1 MRKPIQRRG
10 DECFGLLIA
19 KSNKMKKLPF
29 PARSSNQNMLLKLLI
44 IMKLSL
50 MFVLL
55 AVLQT
60 RAGVFAQGSIT
71 LNMRQVEI
79 QKVLNKIEKEGE
91 FRFLYNYDLNSL
103 KKKVDADFERSSIK
117 DVLNKIFANTD
128 LTYKMLENNLIV
140 VMSST
145 QVMANIRITG
155 KVTGSNGEALSGV
168 SITVKGTAIG
178 TNTDNNGVY
187 TMTVPDDAILI
198 VSYIGDET
206 KEVKVNGQSVVDI
219 QLSPSNRQLDQ
230 VVVVGYGAQ
239 KQKNITSAISVVS
252 TKDIS
257 SRPIISPVEAITGK
271 APGVQVT
278 VPSGMPGSDL
288 SVKIRGIG
296 SPNGSEP
303 LYVVDGVLAN
313 DIRSIDPNTI
323 ETISILKDAA
333 AAGIYG
339 AAGSTNGIVM
349 ITTKQGTKG
358 KPRVDL
364 SLYTGFQQITK
375 KISVLNNQQWL
386 ALEAEIFDTTQAG
399 FLATIPSY
407 YNLNTTNNNWQD
419 LIYHDAMQT
428 GVNAGIS
435 GGSEKGTYY
444 LDFGYLNQDGIMVG
458 SNFKRY
464 SVKLSIDQAAT
475 SWLRLGA
482 NVSFNRTNQR
492 TVPQNLST
500 QFGGAIISAL
510 VTPEYIPIYMPYNS
524 PNPGVYGYSTFYSGD
539 NPLSDIYNNTN
550 NTNGNN
556 FLGNAYA
563 EISLPYNLKFRT
575 QFNSVIENSKYDFF
589 LDPFK
594 SLYGISINGQ
604 GNTNYSE
611 TNRWAWDNTLTY
623 SKVFG
628 LHSIN
633 VVVGTSALQESIAL
647 SSSSGQGFATS
658 SVQTLNA
665 ASGHYSA
672 STQNFEWSS
681 NSYFGRINYTYD
693 DKYLFT
699 GTFRADGTSRV
710 GINDK
715 WGTFPA
721 VSAGWRVSKENFMQ
735 NVTWVTDLKI
745 RAGWGE
751 TGNLP
756 PYTVLYP
763 SYTLLSP
770 GAPYAYS
777 SSVTADPGVTTT
789 SQIGNPNLKWE
800 SGAQTNIGFDATFL
814 DQRLT
819 FSMDYYYK
827 KVKNMI
833 FSQMGSLVF
842 GGPITQI
849 NVPGYD
855 INKGLEFNIDAAVVK
870 GKDFTWD
877 INFNIAFNNN
887 EITNMDT
894 TVTTSFQTGA
904 ITVGGSRAPI
914 YTQIIKN
921 GYSLGTFWGYQAF
934 GVDPTTG
941 NENFGTELTNLGS
954 ALPKYIFG
962 FTNTFHYKDFSL
974 SVLIDGVQGN
984 KVYNE
989 TRMEIENLTG
999 YANESAAVLNRWQAQ
1014 GNVTDVPRALA
1025 NGTTNADNAALL
1037 QSQVSSL
1044 YVENGSFVRMR
1055 NATLSYQ
1062 VSQKLLQPLHISAL
1076 RFYVTGQNLFII
1088 TKYKG
1093 YYPELD
1099 SFGQGTNN
1107 QAVNA
1112 GQSPS
1117 LYSIGVDAG
1126 AYPAARTITIGAN
1139 IQL

>member
-1 MRKPIQRRG
+1 MHLRG
-10 DECFGLLIA
+10 DECFGLLIP
-19 KSNKMKKLPF
+19 KTNNMKKLSF
-29 PARSSNQNMLLKLLI
+29 PARRSNQNMLFKLLI

-60 RAGVFAQGSIT
+60 NAGVFAQGTVT

-103 KKKVDADFERSSIK
+103 KKKVDADFKESPIK
-117 DVLNKIFANTD
+117 DVLDKIFANSD

-140 VMSST
+140 IMSST
-145 QVMANIRITG
+145 QVMQNIRITG
-155 KVTGSNGEALSGV
+155 KVTGANGEPLSGV
-168 SITVKGTAIG
+168 SVTVKASGIG

-187 TMTVPDDAILI
+187 TMTVPDDATLS
-198 VSYIGDET
+198 VSYIGYES
-206 KEVKVNGQSVVDI
+206 KEIKVNGQPVVDI
-219 QLSPSNRQLDQ
+219 QLSPSNKQLDQ
-230 VVVVGYGAQ
+230 VVVVGYGVQ
-239 KQKNITSAISVVS
+239 KQKDITSAISVVS

-257 SRPIISPVEAITGK
+257 SRPIVSPVEAITGK
-271 APGVQVT
+271 VPGIQVS

-303 LYVVDGVLAN
+303 LYVVDGVLTN

-323 ETISILKDAA
+323 ETISVLKDAS

-349 ITTKQGTKG
+349 ITTKQGSKG
-358 KPRVDL
+358 KPRVDI
-364 SLYTGFQQITK
+364 SLYTGIQQVTK
-375 KISVLNNQQWL
+375 KIPVLNNQQWL
-386 ALEAEIFDTTQAG
+386 DLESEIFDTTQAG

-419 LIYHDAMQT
+419 LIYHNAMQT

-475 SWLRLGA
+475 SWLRIGA

-492 TVPQNLST
+492 TVPVNTST
-500 QFGGAIISAL
+500 QFGGAVVSAL
-510 VTPEYIPIYMPYNS
+510 VTPEYIPIYMPVGS
-524 PNPGVYGYSTFYSGD
+524 PHPGVYGYSTFFSGD
-539 NPLSDIYNNTN
+539 NPYSDIYNNTN
-550 NTNGNN
+550 NTVGNN

-563 EISLPYNLKFRT
+563 EVSLPFNLKLRT
-575 QFNSVIENSKYDFF
+575 QLNSVIENSKYDNF
-589 LDPFK
+589 LDPYK
-594 SLYGISINGQ
+594 SLYGISLNGQ
-604 GNTNYSE
+604 ASDSYSE

-628 LHSIN
+628 LHSLN
-633 VVVGTSALQESIAL
+633 VVVGTSALEESITL
-647 SSSSGQGFATS
+647 SASSGQGFATS
-658 SVQTLNA
+658 SIQTLNA
-665 ASGHYSA
+665 ASSHYTV
-672 STQNFEWSS
+672 STQNFAWST
-681 NSYFGRINYTYD
+681 NSYFGRINYSYN

-710 GINDK
+710 GINNQ

-721 VSAGWRVSKENFMQ
+721 LSAGWRVSNEEFMK
-735 NVTWVTDLKI
+735 NVNWVSDLKI

-770 GAPYAYS
+770 GAPYAFS
-777 SSVTADPGVTTT
+777 SSATADPGVTTT

-814 DQRLT
+814 GQRLT
-819 FSMDYYYK
+819 FSADYYYK

-855 INKGLEFNIDAAVVK
+855 INKGLEFNIDASVVK
-870 GKDFTWD
+870 QKDFGWD
-877 INFNIAFNNN
+877 INFNISFNKNL
-887 EITNMDT
+887 ITNLDT
-894 TVTTSFQTGA
+894 TLTSSYQTGA
-904 ITVGGSRAPI
+904 ITVGGSHAPI
-914 YTQIIKN
+914 YTEIIKN
-921 GYSLGTFWGYQAF
+921 GYSLGTFWGYQAL
-934 GVDPTTG
+934 GVDPATG
-941 NENFGTELTNLGS
+941 NEKFGTDLTSLGT
-954 ALPKYIFG
+954 ALPKFIFG
-962 FTNTFHYKDFSL
+962 FSNTFRYKDFSL
-974 SVLIDGVQGN
+974 SLLIDGVQGN
-984 KVYNE
+984 KVYDE

-999 YANESAAVLNRWQAQ
+999 YANESAAVLSRWKTQ
-1014 GNVTDVPRALA
+1014 GSVTDVPTAIA
-1025 NGTTNADNAALL
+1025 NGTTNAANAALL

-1044 YVENGSFVRMR
+1044 YVENGSFIRMR
-1055 NATLSYQ
+1055 SATLSYQ
-1062 VSQKLLQPLHISAL
+1062 VNQKVLKHIGIAGL

-1112 GQSPS
+1112 GQGPS

-1139 IQL
+1139 VQL

>member
-1 MRKPIQRRG
+1 
-10 DECFGLLIA
+10 
-19 KSNKMKKLPF
+19 MKKLPF
-29 PARSSNQNMLLKLLI
+29 PARSSTRNSLFKLLA
-44 IMKLSL
+44 IMKLSIL
-50 MFVLL
+50 FILL
-55 AVLQT
+55 SVLQT
-60 RAGVFAQGSIT
+60 HAGVFAQGSIT
-71 LNMRQVEI
+71 LSMRQVEI
-79 QKVLNKIEKEGE
+79 EKVLSKIEKEGE

-103 KKKVDADFERSSIK
+103 KKKVDVDFEESSISE
-117 DVLNKIFANTD
+117 VLNKIFANTD
-128 LTYKMLENNLIV
+128 LTYKMLGNNLIV
-140 VMSST
+140 VMSTT
-145 QVMANIRITG
+145 QQMADIRITG
-155 KVTGSNGEALSGV
+155 KVTGANGEALSGV
-168 SITVKGTAIG
+168 SITVKGTGIG

-187 TMTVPDDAILI
+187 TLTVPNDATLV

-239 KQKNITSAISVVS
+239 RQKDITSAISVVS

-257 SRPIISPVEAITGK
+257 SRPIVSAVEAITGK
-271 APGVQVT
+271 APGVQVS

-349 ITTKQGTKG
+349 ITTKQGSKG
-358 KPRVDL
+358 KPRVDVNF
-364 SLYTGFQQITK
+364 YTGFQQITK
-375 KISVLNNQQWL
+375 KIGVLNNDQWL
-386 ALEAEIFDTTQAG
+386 DLESEIFDTTKAG
-399 FLATIPSY
+399 FAATIPSY
-407 YNLNTTNNNWQD
+407 YNLTTTNNNWQD
-419 LIYHDAMQT
+419 LIYQNAMQT
-428 GVNAGIS
+428 GANAGIS

-492 TVPQNLST
+492 TVPQNASG

-510 VTPEYIPIYMPYNS
+510 VTPEYIPVYMPPGS
-524 PNPGVYGYSTFYSGD
+524 DHPGVFGYSTFYSGD
-539 NPLSDIYNNTN
+539 NPMSDIYNNDN
-550 NTNGNN
+550 NTIGNN

-563 EISLPYNLKFRT
+563 EVTLPYNLKVRT
-575 QFNSVIENSKYDFF
+575 QFNSVIENSKYDWF
-589 LDPFK
+589 LNPYN
-594 SLYGISINGQ
+594 SLAGLTKNGE
-604 GNTNYSE
+604 GKENYSE
-611 TNRWAWDNTLTY
+611 TSRWAWDNTLTW
-623 SKVFG
+623 SKTFG
-628 LHSIN
+628 MHSFN
-633 VVVGTSALQESIAL
+633 VVVGTSALEESIAL
-647 SSSSGQGFATS
+647 SAISGQGFATS
-658 SVQTLNA
+658 SIHTLNA
-665 ASGHYSA
+665 ASSTFTV
-672 STQNFEWSS
+672 STQNFAWTT
-681 NSYFGRINYTYD
+681 NSYFGRINYSFN

-699 GTFRADGTSRV
+699 GTLRADGTSRV
-710 GINDK
+710 GINNQ
-715 WGTFPA
+715 WGSFPA
-721 VSAGWRVSKENFMQ
+721 LSAGWRVSKESFMDKV
-735 NVTWVTDLKI
+735 NWISDLKI

-756 PYTVLYP
+756 PYGVLYP

-777 SSVTADPGVTTT
+777 SSPTADPGVTTT
-789 SQIGNPNLKWE
+789 SQIGNQNLKWE
-800 SGAQTNIGFDATFL
+800 SGAQTNIGFDITIL
-814 DQRLT
+814 DQRITL
-819 FSMDYYYK
+819 SADYYYK

-833 FSQMGSLVF
+833 FSQQGSLVF

-855 INKGLEFNIDAAVVK
+855 INKGIEFNLDAAIVK
-870 GKDFTWD
+870 KKDFTWD
-877 INFNIAFNNN
+877 INFNISFNQ
-887 EITNMDT
+887 NMISNLDT
-894 TVTTSFQTGA
+894 SVTSSYQTGPV
-904 ITVGGSRAPI
+904 TVGGSQAPI
-914 YTQIIKN
+914 YTQIIKS

-934 GVDPTTG
+934 GVDPVTG
-941 NENFGTELTNLGS
+941 NEKFGTNLTSLGN
-954 ALPKYIFG
+954 ALPKYFFG
-962 FTNTFHYKDFSL
+962 FTNTFRYKDFSL

-984 KVYNE
+984 KVYDE

-999 YANESAAVLNRWQAQ
+999 YNNESAAVLNRWKAQ
-1014 GNVTDVPRALA
+1014 GNISDIPRALA
-1025 NGTTNADNAALL
+1025 NGTTNAANAALL

-1044 YVENGSFVRMR
+1044 YVENGSFIRMR
-1055 NATLSYQ
+1055 NATLSYN
-1062 VSQKLLQPLHISAL
+1062 VNQKLLKQIGLSGL
-1076 RFYVTGQNLFII
+1076 RIYVTGQNLFII

-1099 SFGQGTNN
+1099 SSPYANN
-1107 QAVNA
+1107 NTPVNA
-1112 GQSPS
+1112 QYSPS
-1117 LYSIGVDAG
+1117 LYSIGIDAG
-1126 AYPAARTITIGAN
+1126 AYPAARTFTIGAN
-1139 IQL
+1139 VQL

>member
-1 MRKPIQRRG
+1 
-10 DECFGLLIA
+10 
-19 KSNKMKKLPF
+19 
-29 PARSSNQNMLLKLLI
+29 MLFKLLI

-55 AVLQT
+55 AVLEAN
-60 RAGVFAQGSIT
+60 AGAFAQGSIT
-71 LNMRQVEI
+71 LSMRQVEI
-79 QKVLNKIEKEGE
+79 EKVLNKIEKEGE

-103 KKKVDADFERSSIK
+103 KKKVDVDFEESPINE
-117 DVLNKIFANTD
+117 VLNKIFTNTD
-128 LTYKMLENNLIV
+128 LTYKMLGNNLIV
-140 VMSST
+140 VMSTT
-145 QVMANIRITG
+145 QLMQNIRITG
-155 KVTGSNGEALSGV
+155 KVTGANGEALSGV
-168 SITVKGTAIG
+168 SITVKGTGIG

-187 TMTVPDDAILI
+187 TMTVPDNATLI
-198 VSYIGDET
+198 VSYIGDES
-206 KEVKVNGQSVVDI
+206 KEIKVNGQSVVDI
-219 QLSPSNRQLDQ
+219 QLSPSNKQLDQ

-239 KQKNITSAISVVS
+239 KQKDITSAISVVS

-257 SRPIISPVEAITGK
+257 SRPIVSPVEAITGK
-271 APGVQVT
+271 VPGVQVT

-349 ITTKQGTKG
+349 ITTKQGSKG
-358 KPRVDL
+358 KPRVDI
-364 SLYTGFQQITK
+364 SLYTGIQQVTK
-375 KISVLNNQQWL
+375 KIPVLNNQQWL
-386 ALEAEIFDTTQAG
+386 DLESEIFDTTRAG
-399 FLATIPSY
+399 FQATIPSFY
-407 YNLNTTNNNWQD
+407 DLNKTNNNWQD
-419 LIYHDAMQT
+419 LIYHNAMQT
-428 GVNAGIS
+428 GANAGIS

-444 LDFGYLNQDGIMVG
+444 LDFGYLNQDGIMIG

-475 SWLRLGA
+475 SWLRMGA
-482 NVSFNRTNQR
+482 NISVNRTNQR
-492 TVPQNLST
+492 TVPQNTSG

-510 VTPEYIPIYMPYNS
+510 VTPEYIPIFMPAGS
-524 PNPGVYGYSTFYSGD
+524 PHPGVYGYSTFYSGD
-539 NPLSDIYNNTN
+539 NPMSDIYNNSN
-550 NTNGNN
+550 NTVGNN

-563 EISLPYNLKFRT
+563 EVSLPYNLKLRT

-589 LDPFK
+589 LNPYN
-594 SLYGISINGQ
+594 SLAGLTVNGS
-604 GNTNYSE
+604 GKDNYSE

-633 VVVGTSALQESIAL
+633 VVVGTSALEESIAL
-647 SSSSGQGFATS
+647 SASSGQGFATS
-658 SVQTLNA
+658 SIQTLNA
-665 ASGHYSA
+665 SSSHFTV
-672 STQNFEWSS
+672 STQNFEWTT
-681 NSYFGRINYTYD
+681 NSYFGRINYSYN

-710 GINDK
+710 GIRDQ
-715 WGTFPA
+715 WGAFPA
-721 VSAGWRVSKENFMQ
+721 LSAGWRVSNEAFMK
-735 NVTWVTDLKI
+735 NVNWVSDLKI

-777 SSVTADPGVTTT
+777 GSATADPGVTTT

-800 SGAQTNIGFDATFL
+800 SGTQTNIGFDATFL

-819 FSMDYYYK
+819 FSADYYYK

-833 FSQMGSLVF
+833 FSQEGSLVF
-842 GGPITQI
+842 GGPITQV

-870 GKDFTWD
+870 EKDFTWD
-877 INFNIAFNNN
+877 INFNISFNQ
-887 EITNMDT
+887 NMISNLDT
-894 TVTTSFQTGA
+894 TVTSSYQTGA
-904 ITVGGSRAPI
+904 VTVGGSQAPI
-914 YTQIIKN
+914 YTQIIKS
-921 GYSLGTFWGYQAF
+921 GYSLGTFWGYKAL

-941 NENFGTELTNLGS
+941 NENFGTELTNLGN

-962 FTNTFHYKDFSL
+962 FTNTFRYKDFSL

-984 KVYNE
+984 KVYDE
-989 TRMEIENLTG
+989 TRMEIENMTG
-999 YANESAAVLNRWQAQ
+999 YANESAAVLNRWKAQ
-1014 GNVTDVPRALA
+1014 GNVSNVPRALA
-1025 NGTTNADNAALL
+1025 NGTTNATNAALL

-1055 NATLSYQ
+1055 SATLSYQ
-1062 VSQKLLQPLHISAL
+1062 VNQKLLKPIGISGL

-1099 SFGQGTNN
+1099 SSSQGGTNN

-1112 GQSPS
+1112 GLTPS
-1117 LYSIGVDAG
+1117 LYSIGIDAG
-1126 AYPAARTITIGAN
+1126 AYPAARTITLGAN
-1139 IQL
+1139 VQL

>member
-1 MRKPIQRRG
+1 
-10 DECFGLLIA
+10 
-19 KSNKMKKLPF
+19 MKKLPT
-29 PARSSNQNMLLKLLI
+29 PARSNNQNMLFKLLI

-50 MFVLL
+50 MLILL
-55 AVLQT
+55 AVIGAH
-60 RAGVFAQGSIT
+60 AGVFAQGSIT

-103 KKKVDADFERSSIK
+103 KTKVDADFNASPIK
-117 DVLNKIFANTD
+117 DVLNKIFTNTD
-128 LTYKMLENNLIV
+128 LTYKMLDNNLIV

-145 QVMANIRITG
+145 QVMQSTRITG
-155 KVTGSNGEALSGV
+155 KVTGLNGEALSGV
-168 SITVKGTAIG
+168 TIAVKGTSIG
-178 TNTDNNGVY
+178 TLTDNNGVY
-187 TMTVPDDAILI
+187 TLTVPDDAILV

-219 QLSPSNRQLDQ
+219 QLSPSTRQLDQ

-239 KQKNITSAISVVS
+239 KQKDITSAISIVS

-257 SRPIISPVEAITGK
+257 SRPIVSPVEAITGK
-271 APGVQVT
+271 VPGVQVT

-296 SPNGSEP
+296 SPNGGEP

-323 ETISILKDAA
+323 ATISILKDAS

-364 SLYTGFQQITK
+364 NLYTGVQQITK
-375 KISVLNNQQWL
+375 KIPVLNNQQWL
-386 ALEAEIFDTTQAG
+386 DLESEIFDTTQAG

-407 YNLNTTNNNWQD
+407 YNLQTTNNNWQD
-419 LIYHDAMQT
+419 IVYHNAMQT

-444 LDFGYLNQDGIMVG
+444 MDFGYLNQDGIMVG

-464 SVKLSIDQAAT
+464 SIKLSIDQAAT
-475 SWLRLGA
+475 SWLRMGA
-482 NVSFNRTNQR
+482 NISFNRTNQR
-492 TVPQNLST
+492 TVPVNTST
-500 QFGGAIISAL
+500 QFGGAVISAL
-510 VTPEYIPIYMPYNS
+510 VTPEYIPIYMPVGS
-524 PNPGVYGYSTFYSGD
+524 PHPGVYGYSTFFSGD
-539 NPLSDIYNNTN
+539 NPLSDIYNNSN
-550 NTNGNN
+550 NTVGNN

-563 EISLPYNLKFRT
+563 EISLPHNLKLRT
-575 QFNSVIENSKYDFF
+575 QLNSVIENSKYDYF
-589 LDPFK
+589 LDPYQ
-594 SLYGISINGQ
+594 SLYGLSINGQ
-604 GNTNYSE
+604 GNDSYSE

-633 VVVGTSALQESIAL
+633 VVVGTSALEESIAL

-658 SVQTLNA
+658 AVQTLNA
-665 ASGHYSA
+665 SSSHYSV
-672 STQNFEWSS
+672 STSNFAWST
-681 NSYFGRINYTYD
+681 NSYFGRINYSYN

-710 GINDK
+710 GINNQ

-721 VSAGWRVSKENFMQ
+721 LSAGWRVSNEDFMK
-735 NVTWVTDLKI
+735 NVNWVSDLKI

-777 SSVTADPGVTTT
+777 SSPTADPGVTTT

-800 SGAQTNIGFDATFL
+800 SGEQTNIGFDATFL
-814 DQRLT
+814 NQRLT
-819 FSMDYYYK
+819 FSADYYYK

-833 FSQMGSLVF
+833 FSQQGSLVF

-870 GKDFTWD
+870 QKDFTWD
-877 INFNIAFNNN
+877 INFNISFNSNL
-887 EITNMDT
+887 ITNMDT
-894 TVTTSFQTGA
+894 TVTSSYQTGA
-904 ITVGGSRAPI
+904 ITVGGSHAPI

-921 GYSLGTFWGYQAF
+921 GYSLGTFWGYKAL
-934 GVDPTTG
+934 GVDPTSG
-941 NENFGTELTNLGS
+941 NENFGTDLENLGS

-962 FTNTFHYKDFSL
+962 ITNTFRYKDFSL

-984 KVYNE
+984 KVYDE

-999 YANESAAVLNRWQAQ
+999 YANESARVLNRWQAQ
-1014 GNVTDVPRALA
+1014 GNITDVPRALA
-1025 NGTTNADNAALL
+1025 NGTTNAANAALL

-1062 VSQKLLQPLHISAL
+1062 LSDKVLKQIGISGL
-1076 RFYVTGQNLFII
+1076 RIYVTGQNLFII

-1112 GQSPS
+1112 GQSPT

-1139 IQL
+1139 VQL

>member
-1 MRKPIQRRG
+1 
-10 DECFGLLIA
+10 
-19 KSNKMKKLPF
+19 
-29 PARSSNQNMLLKLLI
+29 
-44 IMKLSL
+44 MKLSL
-50 MFVLL
+50 MLILL
-55 AVLQT
+55 AVIGAH
-60 RAGVFAQGSIT
+60 AGVFAQGSIT

-79 QKVLNKIEKEGE
+79 KKVLNKIEKEGE
-91 FRFLYNYDLNSL
+91 FRFLYNYDLISL
-103 KKKVDADFERSSIK
+103 KKKVDANFEGSSIK
-117 DVLNKIFANTD
+117 DVLNNIFANTD
-128 LTYKMLENNLIV
+128 LTYKILDNNLIV

-145 QVMANIRITG
+145 QDKQDIRITG
-155 KVTGSNGEALSGV
+155 KVTGANGEALSGV
-168 SITVKGTAIG
+168 SITVKGTGIG
-178 TNTDNNGVY
+178 TVTDNNGLY
-187 TMTVPDDAILI
+187 SLTVPDDATLT

-206 KEVKVNGQSVVDI
+206 KEVKVNGPVVDI
-219 QLSPSNRQLDQ
+219 QLMPSNKQLDQ
-230 VVVVGYGAQ
+230 VVVVGYGTQ
-239 KQKNITSAISVVS
+239 KQKDITSAISIVS

-257 SRPIISPVEAITGK
+257 SRPIVSPVEAITGK
-271 APGVQVT
+271 VPGVQVT

-303 LYVVDGVLAN
+303 LYVVDGVLTN

-323 ETISILKDAA
+323 ESMSILKDAS

-364 SLYTGFQQITK
+364 SLYTGVQQITK
-375 KISVLNNQQWL
+375 KISVLNNAQWL
-386 ALEAEIFDTTQAG
+386 TLESEIFDTTEAG
-399 FLATIPSY
+399 FQATIPSY
-407 YNLNTTNNNWQD
+407 YDLTTTNNNWQD
-419 LIYHDAMQT
+419 MVYHSAMQT

-444 LDFGYLNQDGIMVG
+444 MDFGYLNQDGIMVG
-458 SNFKRY
+458 SNFQRY

-475 SWLRLGA
+475 SWLRMGA
-482 NVSFNRTNQR
+482 NISFNRTNQR
-492 TVPQNLST
+492 TVPVNAST
-500 QFGGAIISAL
+500 QLGGAVISAL
-510 VTPEYIPIYMPYNS
+510 VTPEYIPVYMPVGS

-539 NPLSDIYNNTN
+539 NPLSDIYNNSN
-550 NTNGNN
+550 NTVGNN

-563 EISLPYNLKFRT
+563 EIRLPYNLKLRT
-575 QFNSVIENSKYDFF
+575 QLNSVIENSKYDYF
-589 LDPFK
+589 LDPYK
-594 SLYGISINGQ
+594 SLYGLSLNGQ
-604 GNTNYSE
+604 ANDSYSE

-623 SKVFG
+623 SKIFG

-633 VVVGTSALQESIAL
+633 VVVGTSALEESIAL
-647 SSSSGQGFATS
+647 SASSGQGFATS
-658 SVQTLNA
+658 AIQTLNA
-665 ASGHYSA
+665 ASSHYTV
-672 STQNFEWSS
+672 STQNFEWSTQ
-681 NSYFGRINYTYD
+681 SYFGRVNYSYN

-699 GTFRADGTSRV
+699 GTFRTDGTSRV

-715 WGTFPA
+715 WGSFPA
-721 VSAGWRVSKENFMQ
+721 ASAGWRVSKEDFMQ
-735 NVTWVTDLKI
+735 NVNWVSDLKI

-777 SSVTADPGVTTT
+777 SSATAAPGVTTT

-800 SGAQTNIGFDATFL
+800 SAEQTNIGFDATFL
-814 DQRLT
+814 NQRLT
-819 FSMDYYYK
+819 FSADYYYK

-833 FSQMGSLVF
+833 FSQEGSLVF

-855 INKGLEFNIDAAVVK
+855 INKGIEFNVDAAVVK
-870 GKDFTWD
+870 GKAFSWD
-877 INFNIAFNNN
+877 INFNISFNKN
-887 EITNMDT
+887 EITNLDT
-894 TVTTSFQTGA
+894 TVTTSYQTGP

-921 GYSLGTFWGYQAF
+921 GYSLGTFWGYQAL

-941 NENFGTELTNLGS
+941 NEIFGNNLTNLGS
-954 ALPKYIFG
+954 ALPKYTFG
-962 FTNTFHYKDFSL
+962 FTNTFHYNDFSL
-974 SVLIDGVQGN
+974 SLLIDGVQGN
-984 KVYNE
+984 KVYDE

-999 YANESAAVLNRWQAQ
+999 YANESAAVLNRWQEQ
-1014 GNVTDVPRALA
+1014 GNVTSVPRALA
-1025 NGTTNADNAALL
+1025 NGTTNAANAALL

-1044 YVENGSFVRMR
+1044 YVEDGSFVRLR
-1055 NATLSYQ
+1055 SATLSYQ
-1062 VSQKLLQPLHISAL
+1062 FNQKILKQIGIASL
-1076 RFYVTGQNLFII
+1076 RLYVTGQNLFII

-1112 GQSPS
+1112 GQSPT

-1126 AYPAARTITIGAN
+1126 AYPAARTITVGAN
-1139 IQL
+1139 VQL

>member
-1 MRKPIQRRG
+1 
-10 DECFGLLIA
+10 
-19 KSNKMKKLPF
+19 MKKLPS
-29 PARSSNQNMLLKLLI
+29 PARSNNQNMLFKLLI

-50 MFVLL
+50 MLILL
-55 AVLQT
+55 AVIGAH
-60 RAGVFAQGSIT
+60 AGVSAQGSIT

-79 QKVLNKIEKEGE
+79 KKVLNKIEKEGE
-91 FRFLYNYDLNSL
+91 FRFLYNYDLLSL
-103 KKKVDADFERSSIK
+103 KKKVDVNFEGSSIK
-117 DVLNKIFANTD
+117 EVLNNIFANTD

-140 VMSST
+140 VISST
-145 QVMANIRITG
+145 QDKQDIRITG
-155 KVTGSNGEALSGV
+155 KVTGVNGEALSGV
-168 SITVKGTAIG
+168 SITVKGTGIG
-178 TNTDNNGVY
+178 TVTDNNGLY
-187 TMTVPDDAILI
+187 SLTVPDNATLT

-206 KEVKVNGQSVVDI
+206 KEVKVNGPVVDI
-219 QLSPSNRQLDQ
+219 QLMPSNKQLDQ
-230 VVVVGYGAQ
+230 VVVVGYGTQ
-239 KQKNITSAISVVS
+239 KQKDITSAISIVN

-257 SRPIISPVEAITGK
+257 SRPIVSPVEAITGK
-271 APGVQVT
+271 VPGVQVT
-278 VPSGMPGSDL
+278 VPSGMPGTDL

-323 ETISILKDAA
+323 ESMSILKDAS

-364 SLYTGFQQITK
+364 SLYTGVQQITK
-375 KISVLNNQQWL
+375 KIPVLNNTQWL
-386 ALEAEIFDTTQAG
+386 DLESEIFDTTAAG

-407 YNLNTTNNNWQD
+407 YNLTTTNNNWQD
-419 LIYHDAMQT
+419 MVYHNAMQT

-444 LDFGYLNQDGIMVG
+444 MNFGYLNQDGIMVG
-458 SNFKRY
+458 SNFQRY

-475 SWLRLGA
+475 SWLRIGG
-482 NVSFNRTNQR
+482 NISFNRTNQR
-492 TVPQNLST
+492 TVPQNTST
-500 QFGGAIISAL
+500 QFGGAVISAL
-510 VTPEYIPIYMPYNS
+510 VTPEYIPVYMPAGS

-550 NTNGNN
+550 NTIGNN

-563 EISLPYNLKFRT
+563 EIGLPYNLKLRT
-575 QFNSVIENSKYDFF
+575 QLNSVIENSKYDFF
-589 LDPFK
+589 LDPYK
-594 SLYGISINGQ
+594 SLYGISLNGQ
-604 GNTNYSE
+604 GKDQYSE

-623 SKVFG
+623 SKIFG
-628 LHSIN
+628 SNSIN
-633 VVVGTSALQESIAL
+633 VVVGTSALEESIAL
-647 SSSSGQGFATS
+647 SSSSGQGFATAS
-658 SVQTLNA
+658 IQTLNA
-665 ASGHYSA
+665 ASSA
-672 STQNFEWSS
+672 FAVSTQNFEWSTQ
-681 NSYFGRINYTYD
+681 SYFGRINYSYN

-699 GTFRADGTSRV
+699 GTFRTDGTSRV

-715 WGTFPA
+715 WGSFPA
-721 VSAGWRVSKENFMQ
+721 VSAGWRVSKEDFMQ
-735 NVTWVTDLKI
+735 NVNWVSDLKI

-777 SSVTADPGVTTT
+777 SSPTAAPGVTTT

-800 SGAQTNIGFDATFL
+800 SAEQTNIGFDATFL
-814 DQRLT
+814 NQRLT
-819 FSMDYYYK
+819 FSADYYYK

-833 FSQMGSLVF
+833 FSQEGSLVF

-855 INKGLEFNIDAAVVK
+855 INKGIEFNVDATIIK
-870 GKDFTWD
+870 GKAFTWD
-877 INFNIAFNNN
+877 VNFNISFNNN
-887 EITNMDT
+887 EITNLDT
-894 TVTTSFQTGA
+894 TVTTSYQTGP
-904 ITVGGSRAPI
+904 ITVGGSHAPI

-921 GYSLGTFWGYQAF
+921 GYSLGTFWGYKAL

-941 NENFGTELTNLGS
+941 NEIFGTDLTNLGS
-954 ALPKYIFG
+954 ALPKYTFG
-962 FTNTFHYKDFSL
+962 FTNTFHYNDFSL
-974 SVLIDGVQGN
+974 SLLIDGVQGN
-984 KVYNE
+984 KVYDE

-999 YANESAAVLNRWQAQ
+999 YANESAAVLNRWKAQ
-1014 GNVTDVPRALA
+1014 GNVTDIPRALA
-1025 NGTTNADNAALL
+1025 NGTTNAANAALL

-1044 YVENGSFVRMR
+1044 YVENGSFVRLR
-1055 NATLSYQ
+1055 SATLSYQ
-1062 VSQKLLQPLHISAL
+1062 FNQKILKQIGIASL
-1076 RFYVTGQNLFII
+1076 RLYVTGQNLFII

-1112 GQSPS
+1112 GMSPT

-1126 AYPAARTITIGAN
+1126 AYPAARTITVGAN
-1139 IQL
+1139 VQL

>member
-1 MRKPIQRRG
+1 
-10 DECFGLLIA
+10 
-19 KSNKMKKLPF
+19 MKKLQS
-29 PARSSNQNMLLKLLI
+29 PARSSNQNMLFKLLI
-44 IMKLSL
+44 IMKLSFL
-50 MFVLL
+50 FILL
-55 AVLQT
+55 AVIEAN
-60 RAGVFAQGSIT
+60 AGVLAQGSIT

-91 FRFLYNYDLNSL
+91 FRFLYNYDLKSL
-103 KKKVDADFERSSIK
+103 KKKVDVDFEASSIK
-117 DVLNKIFANTD
+117 DVLNTIFTNTD

-145 QVMANIRITG
+145 LEKQDIRITG
-155 KVTGSNGEALSGV
+155 KVTGVNGEALSGV
-168 SITVKGTAIG
+168 SITVKGSGLG
-178 TNTDNNGVY
+178 TVTDNNGLFAL
-187 TMTVPDDAILI
+187 TVPENAVLT

-206 KEVKVNGQSVVDI
+206 KEIKVNGQSVIDI
-219 QLSPSNRQLDQ
+219 QLSPSTRQLDQ
-230 VVVVGYGAQ
+230 VVVVGYGTQ
-239 KQKNITSAISVVS
+239 KQKDITSAISVVS

-257 SRPIISPVEAITGK
+257 SRPIVSPVEAITGK
-271 APGVQVT
+271 VPGVQVT

-296 SPNGSEP
+296 SPNGGEP

-323 ETISILKDAA
+323 ATISILKDAS

-358 KPRVDL
+358 KPRVDVN
-364 SLYTGFQQITK
+364 LYTGYQQITK
-375 KISVLNNQQWL
+375 KIPVLNNQQWL
-386 ALEAEIFDTTQAG
+386 DLESEIFDTTTAG
-399 FLATIPSY
+399 FAATIPSY
-407 YNLNTTNNNWQD
+407 YNLQTTNNNWQD
-419 LIYHDAMQT
+419 LIYHNAMQT
-428 GVNAGIS
+428 GANAGIS

-482 NVSFNRTNQR
+482 NISFNRTNQR
-492 TVPQNLST
+492 TVPVNTSG
-500 QFGGAIISAL
+500 QFGGAVISAL
-510 VTPEYIPIYMPYNS
+510 VTPEYIPIYMPAGS
-524 PNPGVYGYSTFYSGD
+524 PHPGVYGYSTFYSGD
-539 NPLSDIYNNTN
+539 NPMSDIYNNTN
-550 NTNGNN
+550 NTVGNN

-563 EISLPYNLKFRT
+563 EISLPYNLKLRT
-575 QFNSVIENSKYDFF
+575 QFNSVIENSKYDQFI
-589 LDPFK
+589 DPYK
-594 SLYGISINGQ
+594 SLFGLTINGQ
-604 GNTNYSE
+604 GTDSYSE

-633 VVVGTSALQESIAL
+633 VVVGTSALEESIAL

-658 SVQTLNA
+658 AIQTLNA
-665 ASGHYSA
+665 ASGHYTV
-672 STQNFEWSS
+672 STQNFEWST
-681 NSYFGRINYTYD
+681 NSYFGRINYSYN

-710 GINDK
+710 GINNQ
-715 WGTFPA
+715 WGAFPA
-721 VSAGWRVSKENFMQ
+721 LSAGWRVSNEDFMK
-735 NVTWVTDLKI
+735 NVNWVSDLKI

-777 SSVTADPGVTTT
+777 SSATADPGVTTT

-800 SGAQTNIGFDATFL
+800 SGEQTNIGFDATFL

-819 FSMDYYYK
+819 FSADYYYK

-833 FSQMGSLVF
+833 FSQQGSLVF

-855 INKGLEFNIDAAVVK
+855 INKGLEFNVDATVVK
-870 GKDFTWD
+870 KKDFTWD
-877 INFNIAFNNN
+877 INFNMSINKN
-887 EITNMDT
+887 EITNLDT
-894 TVTTSFQTGA
+894 SVTTSYQTGA

-921 GYSLGTFWGYQAF
+921 GYSLGTFWGYKAL
-934 GVDPTTG
+934 GVDPTSG
-941 NENFGTELTNLGS
+941 NENFGTDLENLGS

-962 FTNTFHYKDFSL
+962 MTNTFRYKEFTL
-974 SVLIDGVQGN
+974 SVLIDAVQGN
-984 KVYNE
+984 KVYDE

-999 YANESAAVLNRWQAQ
+999 YANESAAVLNRWEAQ
-1014 GNVTDVPRALA
+1014 GNITNVPRALA
-1025 NGTTNADNAALL
+1025 NGTTNAANAALL

-1044 YVENGSFVRMR
+1044 YVEDGSFVRMR

-1062 VSQKLLQPLHISAL
+1062 LSDKLLKQIGISGL
-1076 RFYVTGQNLFII
+1076 RVYVTGQNLFII

-1126 AYPAARTITIGAN
+1126 AYPAARTFTVGVN
-1139 IQL
+1139 VQL

>member
-1 MRKPIQRRG
+1 
-10 DECFGLLIA
+10 
-19 KSNKMKKLPF
+19 
-29 PARSSNQNMLLKLLI
+29 
-44 IMKLSL
+44 MKLSL
-50 MFVLL
+50 MFILF

-60 RAGVFAQGSIT
+60 HAGVFAQGSIT
-71 LNMRQVEI
+71 LNMKQVEI

-103 KKKVDADFERSSIK
+103 KKKVDADFEESSIT

-128 LTYKMLENNLIV
+128 LTYKILENNLIV
-140 VMSST
+140 VRSST
-145 QVMANIRITG
+145 QVTQNIRITG
-155 KVTGSNGEALSGV
+155 KVTGPNGEALAGASV
-168 SITVKGTAIG
+168 TVKGSTTG
-178 TNTDNNGVY
+178 TVTDNNGVY
-187 TMTVPDDAILI
+187 TLTVPDDATLV
-198 VSYIGDET
+198 VSDIGHET
-206 KEVKVNGQSVVDI
+206 KEIKVNGQSVVDV
-219 QLSPSNRQLDQ
+219 QLLTSNSQLDQ
-230 VVVVGYGAQ
+230 VVVVGYGSQ
-239 KQKNITSAISVVS
+239 KQKDITSAISVVS

-257 SRPIISPVEAITGK
+257 SRPIVSPVEAITGK

-323 ETISILKDAA
+323 ETISILKDAS

-349 ITTKQGTKG
+349 ITTKQGSKG
-358 KPRVDL
+358 KPRFDINF
-364 SLYTGFQQITK
+364 YTGFQQITK
-375 KISVLNNQQWL
+375 KLGVLNNDQWL
-386 ALEAEIFDTTQAG
+386 DLESEIFDTTKAG

-407 YNLNTTNNNWQD
+407 YDLVNTNNNWQD
-419 LIYHDAMQT
+419 MIYHDAPQT
-428 GVNAGIS
+428 GVNAGMS

-475 SWLRLGA
+475 SWLRVGA

-492 TVPQNLST
+492 TVPVNTST
-500 QFGGAIISAL
+500 QFGGAVISAL
-510 VTPEYIPIYMPYNS
+510 VTPEYIPVYMPAGS
-524 PNPGVYGYSTFYSGD
+524 PHPGVYGYSTFYSGD
-539 NPLSDIYNNTN
+539 NPTSDIYNNTN
-550 NTNGNN
+550 NTVGNN

-563 EISLPYNLKFRT
+563 EITLPYNLKFRS
-575 QFNSVIENSKYDFF
+575 QLNSVIENSKYDYF
-589 LDPFK
+589 LDPYS
-594 SLYGISINGQ
+594 SLYGLSISGQ
-604 GNTNYSE
+604 GNSNYSE

-623 SKVFG
+623 SKVIG
-628 LHSIN
+628 AHSIN
-633 VVVGTSALQESIAL
+633 VVVGTSALEESIAL
-647 SSSSGQGFATS
+647 SFASGQGFATS

-672 STQNFEWSS
+672 STQNFQWST
-681 NSYFGRINYTYD
+681 NSYFGRINYTYN

-710 GINDK
+710 GINNQ

-721 VSAGWRVSKENFMQ
+721 VSAGWRVSKEEFMN
-735 NVTWVTDLKI
+735 NVNWVTDLKI

-800 SGAQTNIGFDATFL
+800 SGAQTNVGFDATFL
-814 DQRLT
+814 NQRLT
-819 FSMDYYYK
+819 LSVDYYYK

-833 FSQMGSLVF
+833 FSQQGSLVF

-855 INKGLEFNIDAAVVK
+855 INKGLEFNINATPVK
-870 GKDFTWD
+870 GRNFTWD
-877 INFNIAFNNN
+877 LNFNISFNSN

-894 TVTTSFQTGA
+894 TVTSSYQTGA

-921 GYSLGTFWGYQAF
+921 GYALGTFWGYPAL

-941 NENFGTELTNLGS
+941 NEVFGPDLTKIGS
-954 ALPKYIFG
+954 ALPKYFFG
-962 FTNTFHYKDFSL
+962 FTNTFTYKEFSL
-974 SVLIDGVQGN
+974 SMLIDGVQGN
-984 KVYNE
+984 NVYNE
-989 TRMEIENLTG
+989 TRMEYQNLTG
-999 YANESAAVLNRWQAQ
+999 YANESSLVLDRWKQQ
-1014 GNVTDVPRALA
+1014 GNVTNVPRALA
-1025 NGTTNADNAALL
+1025 NGTSNAAEAALL

-1044 YVENGSFVRMR
+1044 YVEDGSFLRMR
-1055 NATLSYQ
+1055 SATLSYQ
-1062 VSQKLLQPLHISAL
+1062 FNQKTLQHLGISNL
-1076 RFYVTGQNLFII
+1076 RLYVTGQNLFII
-1088 TKYKG
+1088 TKYTG

-1112 GQSPS
+1112 YQSPT

-1126 AYPAARTITIGAN
+1126 AYPAARTITVGVN
-1139 IQL
+1139 VQL

>member
-1 MRKPIQRRG
+1 
-10 DECFGLLIA
+10 
-19 KSNKMKKLPF
+19 
-29 PARSSNQNMLLKLLI
+29 
-44 IMKLSL
+44 MKLSL
-50 MFVLL
+50 MFILL
-55 AVLQT
+55 SVIEVH
-60 RAGVFAQGSIT
+60 AGVFAQGSIT

-79 QKVLNKIEKEGE
+79 KKVLNKIEKEGE
-91 FRFLYNYDLNSL
+91 FRFLYNYDLVSL
-103 KKKVDADFERSSIK
+103 KKKVDVDFEESSIN
-117 DVLNKIFANTD
+117 DVLNTIFTNTD
-128 LTYKMLENNLIV
+128 LTYKILNNNLIV

-145 QVMANIRITG
+145 QAKQDIRITG
-155 KVTGSNGEALSGV
+155 KVTGANGELLSGV
-168 SITVKGTAIG
+168 SITVKGTGIG
-178 TNTDNNGVY
+178 TVTDNNGLY
-187 TMTVPDDAILI
+187 SLTVPDNAILT

-206 KEVKVNGQSVVDI
+206 KEVKVSGQSVVDI

-230 VVVVGYGAQ
+230 VVVVGYGSQ
-239 KQKNITSAISVVS
+239 KQKDITSAISVVN

-257 SRPIISPVEAITGK
+257 SRPIVSPVEAITGK
-271 APGVQVT
+271 VPGVQVT

-323 ETISILKDAA
+323 ESMSILKDAS

-364 SLYTGFQQITK
+364 SLYTGVQQVTK
-375 KISVLNNQQWL
+375 KISVLNNAQWL
-386 ALEAEIFDTTQAG
+386 NLESEIFDTTEAG
-399 FLATIPSY
+399 FQATIPSY
-407 YNLNTTNNNWQD
+407 YNLTTTNNNWQD
-419 LIYHDAMQT
+419 LVYHNAMQT

-444 LDFGYLNQDGIMVG
+444 MDFGYLNQDGIMVG
-458 SNFKRY
+458 SNFQRY
-464 SVKLSIDQAAT
+464 SVKLSVDQAAT
-475 SWLRLGA
+475 SWLRVGA

-492 TVPQNLST
+492 TVPVNTST
-500 QFGGAIISAL
+500 QFGGAVISAL
-510 VTPEYIPIYMPYNS
+510 VTPEYIPIYMPAGS

-539 NPLSDIYNNTN
+539 NPLSDIYNNSN
-550 NTNGNN
+550 NTVGNN

-563 EISLPYNLKFRT
+563 EIRLPYNLKLRT
-575 QFNSVIENSKYDFF
+575 QLNSVIENSKYDYF
-589 LDPFK
+589 LDPYK

-604 GNTNYSE
+604 ANDSYSE

-623 SKVFG
+623 AKIFG
-628 LHSIN
+628 SHSLNI
-633 VVVGTSALQESIAL
+633 VVGTSALEESIAL
-647 SSSSGQGFATS
+647 SASSGQGFATS
-658 SVQTLNA
+658 AIQTLNA
-665 ASGHYSA
+665 ASGHYSV
-672 STQNFEWSS
+672 STQNFEWSTE
-681 NSYFGRINYTYD
+681 SYFGRINYSYE

-699 GTFRADGTSRV
+699 GTFRTDGTSRV
-710 GINDK
+710 GIDNK
-715 WGTFPA
+715 WGSFPA
-721 VSAGWRVSKENFMQ
+721 LSAGWRVSKEDFMQ
-735 NVTWVTDLKI
+735 NVNWVSDLKI

-777 SSVTADPGVTTT
+777 SSATAEPGVTTT

-800 SGAQTNIGFDATFL
+800 SGEQTNIGFDATFL

-819 FSMDYYYK
+819 FSADYYYK

-855 INKGLEFNIDAAVVK
+855 INKGLEFNVDAFIVK
-870 GKDFTWD
+870 GKAFTWD
-877 INFNIAFNNN
+877 INFNISFNNN
-887 EITNMDT
+887 EITNLDT
-894 TVTTSFQTGA
+894 TVTTSYQTGA

-921 GYSLGTFWGYQAF
+921 GYSLGTFWGYKAL

-941 NENFGTELTNLGS
+941 NEIFGTDLTNLGS
-954 ALPKYIFG
+954 ALPKYTFG
-962 FTNTFHYKDFSL
+962 FTNTFHYNNFTL
-974 SVLIDGVQGN
+974 TLLIDGVQGN
-984 KVYNE
+984 KVYDE

-999 YANESAAVLNRWQAQ
+999 YANESAAVLNRWKEQ

-1025 NGTTNADNAALL
+1025 NGTTNAANAALL

-1044 YVENGSFVRMR
+1044 YVEDGSFVRLR
-1055 NATLSYQ
+1055 SATLSYQ
-1062 VSQKLLQPLHISAL
+1062 LSQKILKPIGISSL

-1139 IQL
+1139 VQL

>member
-1 MRKPIQRRG
+1 
-10 DECFGLLIA
+10 
-19 KSNKMKKLPF
+19 
-29 PARSSNQNMLLKLLI
+29 
-44 IMKLSL
+44 MKLSL
-50 MFVLL
+50 MLILL
-55 AVLQT
+55 AVIGAH
-60 RAGVFAQGSIT
+60 AGVFAQGSIT

-79 QKVLNKIEKEGE
+79 KKVLNKIEKEGE
-91 FRFLYNYDLNSL
+91 FRFLYNYDLISL
-103 KKKVDADFERSSIK
+103 KKKVDADFEGSSIK
-117 DVLNKIFANTD
+117 DVLNNIFANTD
-128 LTYKMLENNLIV
+128 LTYKILDNNLIV

-145 QVMANIRITG
+145 QDKQDIRITG
-155 KVTGSNGEALSGV
+155 KVTGANGEALSGV
-168 SITVKGTAIG
+168 SITVKGTGIG
-178 TNTDNNGVY
+178 TVTDNNGLY
-187 TMTVPDDAILI
+187 SLTVPDDATLT

-206 KEVKVNGQSVVDI
+206 KEVKVNGPVVDI
-219 QLSPSNRQLDQ
+219 QLMPSNKQLDQ
-230 VVVVGYGAQ
+230 VVVVGYGTQ
-239 KQKNITSAISVVS
+239 KQKDITSAISIVS

-257 SRPIISPVEAITGK
+257 SRPIVSPVEAITGK
-271 APGVQVT
+271 VPGVQVT

-303 LYVVDGVLAN
+303 LYVVDGVLTN

-323 ETISILKDAA
+323 ESMSILKDAS

-364 SLYTGFQQITK
+364 SLYTGVQQITK
-375 KISVLNNQQWL
+375 KISVLNNAQWL
-386 ALEAEIFDTTQAG
+386 TLESEIFDTTEAG
-399 FLATIPSY
+399 FQATIPSY
-407 YNLNTTNNNWQD
+407 YDLTTTNNNWQD
-419 LIYHDAMQT
+419 MVYHSAMQT

-444 LDFGYLNQDGIMVG
+444 MDFGYLNQDGIMVG
-458 SNFKRY
+458 SNFQRY

-475 SWLRLGA
+475 SWLRMGA
-482 NVSFNRTNQR
+482 NISFNRTNQR
-492 TVPQNLST
+492 TVPVNAST
-500 QFGGAIISAL
+500 QLGGAVISAL
-510 VTPEYIPIYMPYNS
+510 VTPEYIPVYMRVGI

-539 NPLSDIYNNTN
+539 NPLSDIYNNSN
-550 NTNGNN
+550 NTVGNN

-563 EISLPYNLKFRT
+563 EIRLPYNLKLRT
-575 QFNSVIENSKYDFF
+575 QLNSVIENSKYDYF
-589 LDPFK
+589 LDPYK
-594 SLYGISINGQ
+594 SLYGLSLNGQ
-604 GNTNYSE
+604 ANDSYSE

-623 SKVFG
+623 SKIFG

-633 VVVGTSALQESIAL
+633 VVVGTSALEESIAL
-647 SSSSGQGFATS
+647 SASSGQGFATS
-658 SVQTLNA
+658 AIQTLNA
-665 ASGHYSA
+665 ASSHYTV
-672 STQNFEWSS
+672 STQNFEWSTQ
-681 NSYFGRINYTYD
+681 SYFGRVNYSYN

-699 GTFRADGTSRV
+699 GTFRTDGTSRV

-715 WGTFPA
+715 WGSFPA
-721 VSAGWRVSKENFMQ
+721 ASAGWRVSKEDFMQ
-735 NVTWVTDLKI
+735 NVNWVSDLKI

-777 SSVTADPGVTTT
+777 SSATAAPGVTTT

-800 SGAQTNIGFDATFL
+800 SAEQTNIGFDATFL
-814 DQRLT
+814 NQRLT
-819 FSMDYYYK
+819 FSADYYYK

-833 FSQMGSLVF
+833 FSQEGSFVF

-855 INKGLEFNIDAAVVK
+855 INKGIEFNVDAAVVK
-870 GKDFTWD
+870 GKAFSWD
-877 INFNIAFNNN
+877 INFNISFNKN
-887 EITNMDT
+887 EITNLDT
-894 TVTTSFQTGA
+894 TVTTSYQTGP

-921 GYSLGTFWGYQAF
+921 GYSLGTFWGYQAL

-941 NENFGTELTNLGS
+941 NEIFGNNLTNLGS
-954 ALPKYIFG
+954 ALPKYTFG
-962 FTNTFHYKDFSL
+962 FTNTFHYNDFSL
-974 SVLIDGVQGN
+974 SLLIDGVQGN
-984 KVYNE
+984 KVYDE

-999 YANESAAVLNRWQAQ
+999 YANESAAVLNRWQEQ
-1014 GNVTDVPRALA
+1014 GNVTSVPRALA
-1025 NGTTNADNAALL
+1025 NGTTNAANAALL

-1044 YVENGSFVRMR
+1044 YVEDGSFVRLR
-1055 NATLSYQ
+1055 SATLSYQ
-1062 VSQKLLQPLHISAL
+1062 FNQKILKQIGIASL
-1076 RFYVTGQNLFII
+1076 RLYVTGQNLFII

-1112 GQSPS
+1112 GQSPT

-1126 AYPAARTITIGAN
+1126 AYPAARTITVGAN
-1139 IQL
+1139 VQL

>member
-1 MRKPIQRRG
+1 
-10 DECFGLLIA
+10 
-19 KSNKMKKLPF
+19 
-29 PARSSNQNMLLKLLI
+29 
-44 IMKLSL
+44 MKLSL
-50 MFVLL
+50 MLILFSVIE
-55 AVLQT
+55 AN
-60 RAGVFAQGSIT
+60 AGVFAQGSIT
-71 LNMRQVEI
+71 LSMRQVEI

-91 FRFLYNYDLNSL
+91 FRFLYNYDLASL
-103 KKKVDADFERSSIK
+103 KKKVDVEFEESSIK
-117 DVLNKIFANTD
+117 DVLDKIFINTD
-128 LTYKMLENNLIV
+128 LTYKILSNNLIV

-145 QVMANIRITG
+145 MEKQDVRITG
-155 KVTGSNGEALSGV
+155 KVTGANGEALSGV
-168 SITVKGTAIG
+168 SVTVKGTAIG
-178 TNTDNNGVY
+178 TVTDNNGVY
-187 TMTVPDDAILI
+187 SLTVPDNATLT

-219 QLSPSNRQLDQ
+219 QLLPSNKQLDQ
-230 VVVVGYGAQ
+230 VVVVGYGSQ
-239 KQKNITSAISVVS
+239 KQKDITSAISIVN

-257 SRPIISPVEAITGK
+257 SRPIVSPVEAITGK
-271 APGVQVT
+271 VPGVQVT
-278 VPSGMPGSDL
+278 APSGMPGSDL

-323 ETISILKDAA
+323 ESMSILKDAS

-358 KPRVDL
+358 RPRVDL
-364 SLYTGFQQITK
+364 SLYTGVQQITK
-375 KISVLNNQQWL
+375 KISVLNNAQWL
-386 ALEAEIFDTTQAG
+386 TLESEIFDTTEAG
-399 FLATIPSY
+399 FQATIPSY
-407 YNLNTTNNNWQD
+407 YNLTTTNNNWQD
-419 LIYHDAMQT
+419 MVYHNAMQT

-444 LDFGYLNQDGIMVG
+444 MDFGYLNQDGIMVG
-458 SNFKRY
+458 SNFLRY
-464 SVKLSIDQAAT
+464 SVKLSVDQAAT
-475 SWLRLGA
+475 SWLRVGA
-482 NVSFNRTNQR
+482 NLSFNRTNQR
-492 TVPQNLST
+492 TVPVNAST
-500 QFGGAIISAL
+500 QLGGAVISAL
-510 VTPEYIPIYMPYNS
+510 VTPEYIPVYMPAGS

-550 NTNGNN
+550 NTIGNN

-563 EISLPYNLKFRT
+563 EIKLPYNLKLRT
-575 QFNSVIENSKYDFF
+575 QFNSVIENSKYDYF
-589 LDPFK
+589 LDPYK
-594 SLYGISINGQ
+594 SLYGLSLNGQ
-604 GNTNYSE
+604 ANDSYSE

-623 SKVFG
+623 SKIFG
-628 LHSIN
+628 SHTLNI
-633 VVVGTSALQESIAL
+633 VVGTSALEESIAL

-658 SVQTLNA
+658 AIQTLNA
-665 ASGHYSA
+665 ASGHYTV
-672 STQNFEWSS
+672 STQNFEWSTQ
-681 NSYFGRINYTYD
+681 SYFGRINYSYN

-699 GTFRADGTSRV
+699 GTFRTDGTSRV
-710 GINDK
+710 GINNK
-715 WGTFPA
+715 WGSFPA
-721 VSAGWRVSKENFMQ
+721 LSVGWRVSKEDFMQ
-735 NVTWVTDLKI
+735 NVNWVSDLKI

-777 SSVTADPGVTTT
+777 SSSTAEPGVTTT

-819 FSMDYYYK
+819 FSADYYYK
-827 KVKNMI
+827 KVRNMI

-855 INKGLEFNIDAAVVK
+855 INKGLEFNVDATIVK
-870 GKDFTWD
+870 GKAFIWD
-877 INFNIAFNNN
+877 INFNISFNHN
-887 EITNMDT
+887 EITNLDT
-894 TVTTSFQTGA
+894 TVTTSYQTGP

-921 GYSLGTFWGYQAF
+921 GYSLGTFWGYQAL

-941 NENFGTELTNLGS
+941 NEIFGNNLTNLGS
-954 ALPKYIFG
+954 ALPKYTFG
-962 FTNTFHYKDFSL
+962 FTNTFHYNDFSL
-974 SVLIDGVQGN
+974 TLLIDGVQGN
-984 KVYNE
+984 KVYDE

-999 YANESAAVLNRWQAQ
+999 YANESAAVLNRWKEQ

-1025 NGTTNADNAALL
+1025 NGTTNAANAALL

-1044 YVENGSFVRMR
+1044 YVEDGSFVRLR
-1055 NATLSYQ
+1055 SATLSYQ
-1062 VSQKLLQPLHISAL
+1062 LSQKILKPLGISSL

-1112 GQSPS
+1112 GQGPS

-1139 IQL
+1139 VQL